1 MKKER
6 KETWKPVCTYG
17 LTVLTYILSQVF
29 YISSFQLVQ
38 WSIYVK
44 CSHTLLLTYR
54 SVKPRWVSFRVWLK
68 RIKKQKVRKSPD
80 IASCVTALSRVAK
93 TNAFS
98 WLPLQNTWTHMPS
111 ALRDRS
117 VSFTHMVRST
127 GRIRVP
133 IDCRRTNVWGKKKS
147 MPTWKTPG
155 PNRIQFVQKSDS
167 KCGKSMPTLN
177 TPKT

>member
-1 MKKER
+1 MKEKEH
-6 KETWKPVCTYG
+6 ETLFAAMYWLFWPTFCH
-17 LTVLTYILSQVF
+17 
-29 YISSFQLVQ
+29 
-38 WSIYVK
+38 K
-44 CSHTLLLTYR
+44 CSTSVAFSWFSKAHMWNAAITLLLTYR

-98 WLPLQNTWTHMPS
+98 RLPLHNTWTHMPS

-133 IDCRRTNVWGKKKS
+133 IDCRRTNVWGKKSQCQLEKPQDLTGFNS
-147 MPTWKTPG
+147 YRNPTQ
-155 PNRIQFVQKSDS
+155 NMASQCQ
-167 KCGKSMPTLN
+167 L
-177 TPKT
+177 